1 MNCEQLHRRLDM
13 EPLDTLAP
21 ELREHLSQCARCRR
35 AWALQREMLAAL
47 RALPEPPVPPGFA
60 ERVLGS
66 AWAATERRHRNVT
79 RDWGLALAAAVL
91 LGIGIGL
98 ALSWGAGTHGG
109 YQLQNGTVMVPAGRM
124 TVVRIAL
131 DAAQPVHNVAFVI
144 TVPSGMHL
152 QGHPGEER
160 VAWNGELAQGR
171 NVLNLQLIA
180 QPGAAG
186 TLETA
191 LHYAGR
197 DNLFKVRVM
206 AAGNE
211 SLRGLVHRLWARI
224 GLG

>member
-1 MNCEQLHRRLDM
+1 MNCEQLHKRLDT
-13 EPLDTLAP
+13 EPLDALAP
-21 ELREHLSQCARCRR
+21 EVREHLSQCARCRR
-35 AWALQREMLAAL
+35 AWALERETLITL
-47 RALPEPPVPPGFA
+47 QALPEPPVPTGFA
-60 ERVLGS
+60 DRVLAS
-66 AWAATERRHRNVT
+66 VRAATERRHRNVT

-91 LGIGIGL
+91 LGIGIGF
-98 ALSWGAGTHGG
+98 ALSWSTGTHGG

-152 QGHPGEER
+152 QGHPGEEQ
-160 VAWNGELAQGR
+160 VAWNGELVQGR

-211 SLRGLVHRLWARI
+211 SLRSLVHRLWARI